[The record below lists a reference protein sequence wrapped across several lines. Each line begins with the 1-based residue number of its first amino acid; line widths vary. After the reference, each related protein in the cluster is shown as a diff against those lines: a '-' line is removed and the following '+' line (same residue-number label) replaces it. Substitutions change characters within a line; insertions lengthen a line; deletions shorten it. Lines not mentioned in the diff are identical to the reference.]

1 MRKVLCAIALALPV
15 VAFTQA
21 PADSVSPR
29 AKQLHDRAIV
39 VDAHSDTTQ
48 RLIFDDAFDIGK
60 RNPNGN
66 IDIPRMREGGLD
78 ALFFSIWVPSEV
90 TGPTAVKR
98 ALDQI
103 DAVREAV
110 RTHPHDLMLATTAA
124 DVRKAA
130 ADHKIA
136 ALMGM
141 EGGHMIDDDLRLLR
155 VYAAL
160 GVRYMTLTH
169 YKNNDWADSS
179 TDTAAHN
186 GLTAFGKAVVRE
198 MNRLGMIVDI
208 SHVADK
214 TFFDAIETTR
224 APMIAS
230 HSSSRA
236 IANHARNLTDDMMR
250 ALARNGGVVMINY
263 HAAFLSEPFRVA
275 SERKSGNALAASDA
289 VSKKCG
295 GNEACATMETE
306 RLDHEAM
313 RNGDLPKVT
322 WEAIVEHIDRA
333 VKTAGI
339 DHVGLGSDFD
349 GATMPLGMEDA
360 SKLPTITDALLRKG
374 YSEADI
380 EKVLGG
386 NILRVMEAV
395 AKVALLARPRVGAV
409 GGRRHSAV
417 SACLILER
425 KPTLSCLL
433 RHDPKHDPST
443 ARAGASRR
451 SVQRAIARL
460 QQACIRARSV
470 QADERMHGRDA
481 SVGPKLK
488 HRPGVGTTAA
498 GGGAVQDAIG
508 RFQQRPQRR

>member
-1 MRKVLCAIALALPV
+1 MRTVLFAIA
-15 VAFTQA
+15 VAIPIAVFPQS
-21 PADSVSPR
+21 PADSVSSR

-39 VDAHSDTTQ
+39 VDSHGDTTQ
-48 RLIFDDAFDIGK
+48 RLIFDSAFDIGK

-90 TGPTAVKR
+90 TGPTAVTR

-141 EGGHMIDDDLRLLR
+141 EDGHMIDDDLALLR

-169 YKNNDWADSS
+169 YKNNTWADSS

-186 GLTAFGKAVVRE
+186 GLTAFGRDVVRE
-198 MNRLGMIVDI
+198 MNRLGVMVDI

-224 APMIAS
+224 APVIAS
-230 HSSSRA
+230 HSSSRV

-263 HAAFLSEPFRVA
+263 HAAFLSEEFRVA
-275 SERKSGNALAASDA
+275 SEQKNGNVFGAIDA

-295 GNEACATMETE
+295 GNEACATMEGE
-306 RLDHEAM
+306 RIDHEAM
-313 RNGDLPKVT
+313 MKGDLPKVT
-322 WEAIVEHIDRA
+322 WEKIVEHIDHA
-333 VKTAGI
+333 VKTAGV

-360 SKLPTITDALLRKG
+360 SKLPKITDALLKKG

-380 EKVLGG
+380 EKILGG

-395 AKVALLARPRVGAV
+395 EKVKG
-409 GGRRHSAV
+409 S
-417 SACLILER
+417 
-425 KPTLSCLL
+425 
-433 RHDPKHDPST
+433 
-443 ARAGASRR
+443 
-451 SVQRAIARL
+451 
-460 QQACIRARSV
+460 
-470 QADERMHGRDA
+470 
-481 SVGPKLK
+481 
-488 HRPGVGTTAA
+488 
-498 GGGAVQDAIG
+498 
-508 RFQQRPQRR
+508 